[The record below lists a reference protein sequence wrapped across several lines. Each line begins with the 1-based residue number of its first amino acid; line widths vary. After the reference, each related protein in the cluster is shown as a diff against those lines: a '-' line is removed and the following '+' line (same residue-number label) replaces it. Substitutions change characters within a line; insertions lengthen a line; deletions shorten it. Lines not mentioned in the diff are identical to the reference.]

1 MEGAEYHAISY
12 EDVSRYGDTPM
23 AELAVIDAVTMWNDA
38 NESVNFIIVES
49 YSDSDVNITWE
60 RRLHDNILGLHR
72 APLNDDGRQDARS
85 IRVRIGID
93 DCNYDY
99 QLFSH
104 DTPKHTVMHEMG
116 RYLGLRHTD
125 DKNRLMHSYE
135 RPYRDAAQVYDDL
148 NLNIPYVDKPEIQ
161 TSAGRDVQ
169 LRIDKIDEEVRQV
182 VLQRQELKNTY
193 DDDNADYRQAFDESV
208 AQHHALVRQVQEL
221 QDRIACMQM

>member
-1 MEGAEYHAISY
+1 MTLFFISVVNVAGLDTTAIIGGAEYHAISY

-23 AELAVIDAVTMWNDA
+23 ADLAVIDAVTMWNDA

-104 DTPKHTVMHEMG
+104 DTP
-116 RYLGLRHTD
+116 
-125 DKNRLMHSYE
+125 
-135 RPYRDAAQVYDDL
+135 
-148 NLNIPYVDKPEIQ
+148 NIPSC
-161 TSAGRDVQ
+161 TRW
-169 LRIDKIDEEVRQV
+169 
-182 VLQRQELKNTY
+182 
-193 DDDNADYRQAFDESV
+193 V
-208 AQHHALVRQVQEL
+208 AIWDSDTQMI
-221 QDRIACMQM
+221 RIA